1 MAIKPATDLVKQFAH
16 TLPTGPDDIDYA
28 FRTRQIIIPIP
39 TDVAGQ
45 SYSIPLEALGVDV
58 LLTSVSILP
67 GAALAAHDSNY
78 KTLAVKTGNQAGG
91 ALSTAI
97 AQVDTRTAPSGGTG
111 NWAART
117 AISIFSGRSTIAAAS
132 TLYLEIAASGM
143 GVALTGANIVVTYQV
158 L

>member
-58 LLTSVSILP
+58 LLTSVTILP
-67 GAALAAHDSNY
+67 GAALAESNTNY

-91 ALSTAI
+91 ALSAAI
-97 AQVDTRTAPSGGTG
+97 AQVDTRPVANGGTG
-111 NWAART
+111 SWVART
-117 AISIFSGRSTIAAAS
+117 AIPIFSGRSTIAAAN
-132 TLYLEIAASGM
+132 TLYLEIAVTGM